1 MTATSWISDRLRE
14 ARAAMPKRVER
25 PDPPGVT
32 IPAYIPAQLKALS
45 WLATIGV
52 FYMLW
57 LFSVGAARDAA
68 AALHITHAGTWTGDL
83 LFWFPV
89 VAAYLIIAWVVAW
102 TGKVAVPAF
111 VSLRWTGDEKWP
123 KAWMLVIMIAVS
135 AVIIGGSIVVQTETR
150 FEGNREAA
158 VAVEQVQRGRAAI
171 EAERDAARE
180 ELNQALSNTNA
191 YLNQAANVGAAEWER
206 SYVAQARATNDPRLP
221 QIERALGAARRADEL
236 RAEIRRLTTEIAQAP
251 TDASVTQRV
260 ATSEADQAMGGF
272 VDWIGAVRAIMLA
285 ILQDIACL
293 LLPWI
298 AMRTEQARNRQM
310 ATSADIEPADK
321 AHMIPDLRAETE
333 VVPEPMEPIQ
343 EAVFVDGKKSEA
355 AKKGWDTRKRVA
367 AMSELRD
374 LRKQRERLTRQIGK
388 ATPGKTL
395 DDLRAKDAALLAR
408 IEELREVAGEVGD
421 EKGALYDNDTRV
433 ATAAAGVVMA
443 PSMAAD
449 AIPVGVDVQRD
460 PENEFEAQ
468 NGADDAGANSPEPED
483 RFHTPEPTALSP
495 DILAAIAD
503 LNAEPPLADDAHT
516 LADNAGILVDEDEQ
530 YGPPA
535 PAKVMEDA

>member
-1 MTATSWISDRLRE
+1 MISWMRE
-14 ARAAMPKRVER
+14 KLAALPRRAPEPA
-25 PDPPGVT
+25 DPPGVT

-111 VSLRWTGDEKWP
+111 VSLRWIGDEKWP

-135 AVIIGGSIVVQTETR
+135 AVIIGGSVVVQTETR

-180 ELNQALSNTNA
+180 ELNQALSNANA

-298 AMRTEQARNRQM
+298 AMRTEQARNRQL
-310 ATSADIEPADK
+310 ATSAEASPASEAVMIE
-321 AHMIPDLRAETE
+321 DLREEAP
-333 VVPEPMEPIQ
+333 VAAEPMRPAKRRARDGETGDPLTFVEGHWRRTTEP
-343 EAVFVDGKKSEA
+343 K
-355 AKKGWDTRKRVA
+355 
-367 AMSELRD
+367 
-374 LRKQRERLTRQIGK
+374 
-388 ATPGKTL
+388 
-395 DDLRAKDAALLAR
+395 RAKPRMRKDKDGV
-408 IEELREVAGEVGD
+408 EVEAPAGVIRLNGD
-421 EKGALYDNDTRV
+421 EIGLA
-433 ATAAAGVVMA
+433 AAAAGVVMA
-443 PSMAAD
+443 PSMADAMSSPNESDHDPREAAEVRSENEHEQNGHEADSTTDALDEETLNAIAALNADPAPEDEAPVAD
-449 AIPVGVDVQRD
+449 A
-460 PENEFEAQ
+460 
-468 NGADDAGANSPEPED
+468 
-483 RFHTPEPTALSP
+483 
-495 DILAAIAD
+495 
-503 LNAEPPLADDAHT
+503 AHT
-516 LADNAGILVDEDEQ
+516 LANGEGIIVDEEPEQ

-535 PAKVMEDA
+535 PVRQLEEA

>member
-1 MTATSWISDRLRE
+1 MSISERLRGLI
-14 ARAAMPKRVER
+14 PKRAPAA
-25 PDPPGVT
+25 PDPAGVT

-57 LFSVGAARDAA
+57 LFSVGAAADAA
-68 AALHITHAGTWTGDL
+68 AALHITHAGGWVGDL
-83 LFWFPV
+83 QFWFPV

-111 VSLRWTGDEKWP
+111 VSLRWRGDELWP
-123 KAWMLVIMIAVS
+123 KVWMLVIMIAVS
-135 AVIIGGSIVVQTETR
+135 AVIIGGSVVVQTETR
-150 FEGNREAA
+150 FESNREAA

-236 RAEIRRLTTEIAQAP
+236 RAEIRRLTAEVASAP

-260 ATSEADQAMGGF
+260 ANSEADQAMGGF
-272 VDWIGAVRAIMLA
+272 VDWIGAIRAIMLA

-298 AMRTEQARNRQM
+298 AMRTEQARNRQLEAAGRAPAPETVM
-310 ATSADIEPADK
+310 IEDHTADAPVT
-321 AHMIPDLRAETE
+321 PQ
-333 VVPEPMEPIQ
+333 PMEKPR
-343 EAVFVDGKKSEA
+343 EAVFDADTGEELQRITPRSYWRKKKGKPQQVQTAPEHVEDERGYEDARTAMAMSGAMPGEIELPRSEVPEHDEESDQRGSDHDAISPDGIEADHASQPTTEMSEEELAAGYAELDAQSEA
-355 AKKGWDTRKRVA
+355 PA
-367 AMSELRD
+367 
-374 LRKQRERLTRQIGK
+374 
-388 ATPGKTL
+388 
-395 DDLRAKDAALLAR
+395 
-408 IEELREVAGEVGD
+408 
-421 EKGALYDNDTRV
+421 
-433 ATAAAGVVMA
+433 
-443 PSMAAD
+443 
-449 AIPVGVDVQRD
+449 
-460 PENEFEAQ
+460 
-468 NGADDAGANSPEPED
+468 
-483 RFHTPEPTALSP
+483 
-495 DILAAIAD
+495 
-503 LNAEPPLADDAHT
+503 ADDAHT
-516 LADNAGILVDEDEQ
+516 LPNNEGVLVDEDEV

-535 PAKVMEDA
+535 PVRRDVMEDA